1 MMESE
6 LSSLHYIG
14 IAMFKVTGFKVAGIR
29 LTVFAFSFLAISVA
43 SASVIVDFTTTGGNG
58 VRRDGL
64 GFTFGSED
72 LSGTGVSFD
81 ITVSAVIPTGGG
93 ANNGDVVRFSGGLG
107 SQVENTGTFVNVIDD
122 VPEVLRFTISNVSGL
137 APGDSIQIA
146 NLLSQNPNSTNAN
159 QSGGYGGTFGQ
170 QNVDSVLLTSD
181 SGSTFT
187 VVQAD
192 NNLGAILLNAN
203 NDDDTNT
210 GNTFAHNAGGL
221 GFASFFDLRLADL
234 TRNDAVVI
242 QGFDFDIIPS
252 ATAVPEPSSLALLGL
267 CSLGFLTRRRR

>member
-1 MMESE
+1 MESE

-159 QSGGYGGTFGQ
+159 QTGGYGGTFGQ

>member
-1 MMESE
+1 MESE

-81 ITVSAVIPTGGG
+81 ITVSAVIPAGGG

-107 SQVENTGTFVNVIDD
+107 SQVENTGTFVNVIGG

-159 QSGGYGGTFGQ
+159 QTGGYGGTFGQ